1 MQEKVQTILVDVL
14 HIPALQVRD
23 SLAMKEV
30 ETWDSMRHMELVA
43 SIEQTF
49 GIELTMDEIVSM
61 ISVGDIKRV
70 LRGRGLEG

>member
-1 MQEKVQTILVDVL
+1 
-14 HIPALQVRD
+14 
-23 SLAMKEV
+23 MKEV